1 MTRRPSTRAWLGL
14 ILYCV
19 LLSGPACVRRSGLP
33 AALTDKEFWALIEA
47 VSEPAGTFNVTENF
61 VSNERRFAENIRRLQ
76 STGGVYVGVGP
87 EQNFSYIAGLRP
99 RMAFIVDIRRE
110 NLNLHLLYKA
120 LFELSSDR
128 TDFISRLFS
137 RPCPPGLESSATI
150 EEVFTRYDA
159 VPPSPEQY
167 DRTRM
172 LIHDRLLKT
181 RGLPLSPADVEW
193 IDRAFKAFY
202 DDGPEIQ
209 FWGAR
214 TVHGI
219 RPTYRQLMMTA
230 DFSGQ
235 RRSFLATE
243 DGFRFVKDLQSRNL
257 IVPVVGD
264 FGGPSAVRRVGAYVR
279 EHADVVQVFY
289 GSNVGVYL
297 SNQQTRAFCG
307 NLASLPAA
315 PVAWFVESDSVRLLT
330 SKLKSCKTDGG

>member
-19 LLSGPACVRRSGLP
+19 LFSGPGCVRRSGLP

-99 RMAFIVDIRRE
+99 RIAFIVDIRRE

-181 RGLPLSPADVEW
+181 RLVGHHGHRIALLQTKKPPLEEW
-193 IDRAFKAFY
+193 DLEVTLSAAFGHA
-202 DDGPEIQ
+202 
-209 FWGAR
+209 A
-214 TVHGI
+214 H
-219 RPTYRQLMMTA
+219 
-230 DFSGQ
+230 Q
-235 RRSFLATE
+235 RCAIL
-243 DGFRFVKDLQSRNL
+243 N
-257 IVPVVGD
+257 
-264 FGGPSAVRRVGAYVR
+264 PSM
-279 EHADVVQVFY
+279 
-289 GSNVGVYL
+289 S
-297 SNQQTRAFCG
+297 
-307 NLASLPAA
+307 
-315 PVAWFVESDSVRLLT
+315 
-330 SKLKSCKTDGG
+330 